1 MKVGSHQ
8 IWDEHL
14 GDRKTP
20 EIHRFYPMDS
30 PVTLATLYPLVN
42 VYSLRTGKSPSLM
55 GKSTINIYKYAIF
68 NSYFSKLPE
77 GTY

>member
-1 MKVGSHQ
+1 MKFGSHK

-20 EIHRFYPMDS
+20 EIHRFYP
-30 PVTLATLYPLVN
+30 TTLYPVVN

-55 GKSTINIYKYAIF
+55 GKSTINIYRYAIF